1 MQEGLVSFMNFSP
14 SKRVYFKNCD
24 TLWGTHRKHKG
35 QLRVR
40 CSDVIINHAFFQ
52 MLIFL
57 FSMAYLS
64 LIHI

>member
-35 QLRVR
+35 QLRVAHPSAR
-40 CSDVIINHAFFQ
+40 GQTELRVNSH
-52 MLIFL
+52 
-57 FSMAYLS
+57 S
-64 LIHI
+64 LTPG